1 MQVVKI
7 IYKYRLLFI
16 AGLILAS
23 ILLFFLSRT
32 TPPSVQSTSLTNDQ
46 VNVLLDTPI
55 NVTFTTPTTSSER
68 RRLTYNFIP
77 PIADSPTWDSSNTI
91 VRLNSHSTLTKNT
104 HYTLDILYNDK
115 SIYTLSFTTNPYD
128 NVDLREQ
135 ASKQTQDDLLFA
147 TKEKELIIKYPWY
160 PKLPIITPNYY
171 IFYSFIDK
179 EFKIHLTSETDQR
192 QLELDGVGAIK
203 KLGIPAQDIK
213 YSTVV
218 D

>member
-1 MQVVKI
+1 MQVAKI
-7 IYKYRLLFI
+7 IYKYKLFFV
-16 AGLILAS
+16 AGLILTS

-55 NVTFTTPTTSSER
+55 NITFAAPTSSSDR
-68 RRLTYNFIP
+68 RRLTFNFVP
-77 PIADSPTWDSSNTI
+77 PIADSPTWDSSDTI
-91 VRLNSHSTLTKNT
+91 VRLNSYSALTKNT
-104 HYTLDILYNDK
+104 RYTLDILYNNK

-147 TKEKELIIKYPWY
+147 TKEKELITKYPWY